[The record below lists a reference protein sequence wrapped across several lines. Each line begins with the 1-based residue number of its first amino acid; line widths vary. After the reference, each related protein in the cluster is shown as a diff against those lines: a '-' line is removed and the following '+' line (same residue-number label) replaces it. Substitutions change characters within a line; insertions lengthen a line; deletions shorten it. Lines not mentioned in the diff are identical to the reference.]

1 MRILA
6 VLVLLLAGF
15 AALTLWRAARNEAA
29 AERAYPPSG
38 QFIEVD
44 GQRVHALVQGEG
56 PDLVLIHG
64 SSGNLRDFTY
74 DMVGPLSERYRVIAF
89 DRPGLGYSDPI
100 SPEGAS
106 LSEQAA
112 VLVAAARQLGAER
125 PIVLGQ
131 SLGGAV
137 ALAWAVEH
145 PDSLSALVTVS
156 GVAYPWDTG
165 LGLYYTVL
173 ASWPGRTFVI
183 PLITAWISEAQIE
196 GAIAD
201 VYAPLP
207 MPEGYADHLG
217 PRMIVRRGPL
227 RANALQRRGL
237 LDWVT
242 AQAPRYG
249 DISVPVEIVHGREDT
264 TVAYRIH
271 AIPLSEAVPG
281 ANLTTLETPSHM
293 PHHTHFDTV
302 IDAIDRAAA
311 RAGLR

>member
-1 MRILA
+1 MRLLLLI
-6 VLVLLLAGF
+6 VILLAGF
-15 AALTLWRAARNEAA
+15 AALTLWRAARNEAEA
-29 AERAYPPSG
+29 QRAYPPVG
-38 QFIEVD
+38 RILTVE
-44 GQRVHALVQGEG
+44 GHAVHAYVRGTG

-74 DMVGPLSERYRVIAF
+74 RMVDALSDRYRVIAF

-100 SPEGAS
+100 SGTGTT

-112 VLVAAARQLGAER
+112 VLAGAARQLGAER

-145 PDSLSALVTVS
+145 PDRLSALVTVS
-156 GVAYPWDTG
+156 GVAYPWETG
-165 LGLYYTVL
+165 LGTYYTVL
-173 ASWPGRTFVI
+173 SSWAGRNIVI
-183 PLITAWISEAQIE
+183 PLITAWIGDARIR
-196 GAIAD
+196 ATIAS

-207 MPEGYADHLG
+207 VPEGYGDHIGDRLTVQ
-217 PRMIVRRGPL
+217 RDAM

-242 AQAPRYG
+242 AQAPHYG
-249 DISVPVEIVHGREDT
+249 DIAVPVEIVHGRDDT
-264 TVAYRIH
+264 TVPLEVH
-271 AIPLSEAVPG
+271 ALPLSEAIADAHLRV
-281 ANLTTLETPSHM
+281 LETSSHM
-293 PHHTHFDTV
+293 PHHTHMTEV
-302 IDAIDRAAA
+302 IAAIDRAAD

>member
-1 MRILA
+1 M
-6 VLVLLLAGF
+6 
-15 AALTLWRAARNEAA
+15 
-29 AERAYPPSG
+29 
-38 QFIEVD
+38 D

-165 LGLYYTVL
+165 LGLYYTCL
-173 ASWPGRTFVI
+173 LYTSP
-183 PLITAWISEAQIE
+183 S
-196 GAIAD
+196 
-201 VYAPLP
+201 
-207 MPEGYADHLG
+207 
-217 PRMIVRRGPL
+217 PRDRG
-227 RANALQRRGL
+227 
-237 LDWVT
+237 
-242 AQAPRYG
+242 
-249 DISVPVEIVHGREDT
+249 
-264 TVAYRIH
+264 
-271 AIPLSEAVPG
+271 
-281 ANLTTLETPSHM
+281 
-293 PHHTHFDTV
+293 
-302 IDAIDRAAA
+302 
-311 RAGLR
+311 

>member
-217 PRMIVRRGPL
+217 PRMIVRRDPL